1 MNQPDFI
8 ADDLNNEPVS
18 PERQKKIEETIQSF
32 PQLESK
38 TIIVTS
44 LFNQKD
50 WDKIKEN
57 MKARREAY
65 YDPS

>member
-57 MKARREAY
+57 MKALREAY